1 MSEPRGPG
9 EPSSDQALPVQQKA
23 LARSR
28 SYELFGCYYLQGLT
42 GETLASAKAI
52 PELAATLPDTI
63 DFDELAADHQHLFGF
78 NLYPYQSIFLDPS
91 GLLGGDVTAGVL
103 LAYDDAGFDVGV
115 SSESADHI
123 GHELRLLAYL
133 CGLEAGV
140 AASPGAG
147 PIVTRQRA
155 FLEGHLLRWLPAL
168 VLAIGQS
175 GLPFYDSLA
184 RLTLEIV
191 AEHWASLEQEPAVF
205 ELPAPPGLLADD
217 RTGLKEIVNYLLTP
231 VYSGLFLS
239 RDDIG
244 RLARQLSVPRGF
256 GGRGQLL
263 LNLLRSAAN
272 YDALPAVLE
281 LLGEQVAA
289 WIMGYQEMAGRPELS
304 PFSSVWLARATR
316 TAGLIGDI
324 EDHLQSL

>member
-1 MSEPRGPG
+1 
-9 EPSSDQALPVQQKA
+9 
-23 LARSR
+23 
-28 SYELFGCYYLQGLT
+28 
-42 GETLASAKAI
+42 
-52 PELAATLPDTI
+52 LPDTI

-91 GLLGGDVTAGVL
+91 GLLGGDVTACVL

-133 CGLEAGV
+133 CGLEAGT

-175 GLPFYDSLA
+175 RLPFYDSLA
-184 RLTLEIV
+184 RLTLELA
-191 AEHWASLEQEPAVF
+191 AEHWTSLKQEPAVF
-205 ELPAPPGLLADD
+205 ELPAPPDLLADD

-272 YDALPAVLE
+272 YDALPAGLE
-281 LLGEQVAA
+281 LLGEQIAA
-289 WIMGYQEMAGRPELS
+289 WITGYQEMAGRPELR
-304 PFSSVWLARATR
+304 PFSSVWLARATQ